1 MARFKKLA
9 AVLLALLMLVLVA
22 SCGMNT
28 EDAAASLKKKPTTA
42 ATTKAKKS
50 AKTTKF
56 TFTPD
61 DVKVVEAYGV
71 KRAQAK
77 GQNVNYTG
85 VAPGE
90 YPNWWYVN
98 NGVVDETK
106 TGIVT
111 DTQRNASYYAKN
123 GMLQGDYTGIAPGDG
138 VYWYVNKG
146 VVDKSVTSVIYDPDL
161 ANWYYVKNGEMQGGY
176 TGLAS
181 NDAGYW
187 FVRNG
192 ALDKSTDAVIFDQN
206 LNGFYYVKDG
216 MLQAGYTGLAKND
229 AGLWYVDH
237 GKVDFSKNGEITDN
251 GVTYTINGGKATVKP
266 VTTTAAPVRS
276 GGQSNSNARYY
287 ILNTNTGKFHVDGCR
302 GLRSAK
308 SSNLKEVY
316 DTRDNIMASGY
327 SPCGI
332 CHP

>member
-1 MARFKKLA
+1 MTKMKKLA

-22 SCGMNT
+22 SCGANT
-28 EDAAASLKKKPTTA
+28 EDVATSMKKPSTT

-50 AKTTKF
+50 KTTTKF
-56 TFTPD
+56 TYTKD
-61 DVKVVEAYGV
+61 DVKVVEVDGV

-77 GQNVNYTG
+77 GKDVPYTG

-90 YPNWWYVN
+90 SPLWWYVKD
-98 NGVVDETK
+98 GIVDEYK

-123 GMLQGDYTGIAPGDG
+123 GMLQGDYTGIKPGDG
-138 VYWYVNKG
+138 AYWYVNKG
-146 VVDKSVTSVIYDPDL
+146 VVDKSVTSVVYDPDL
-161 ANWYYVKNGEMQGGY
+161 ANWYYVKNGEMQGAY

-192 ALDKSTDAVIFDQN
+192 ALDTTTDAVIFDQN

-216 MLQAGYTGLAKND
+216 MLQAGFTGIAKND

-237 GKVDFSKNGEITDN
+237 GQVDFSKNGEITED
-251 GVTYTINGGKATVKP
+251 GITYTINGGKATVKP
-266 VTTTAAPVRS
+266 VTTTAVPVRS
-276 GGQSNSNARYY
+276 GGQSNSSSRYY

-302 GLRSAK
+302 GLKRANSG
-308 SSNLKEVY
+308 NLKEVY
-316 DTRDNIMASGY
+316 DTRDNIMARGY